1 LVGPLDLERRD
12 LIERHP
18 LGRADQRVGV
28 DPRDRELEPAA
39 VRGDDL
45 YRLAGTDLRLSTPAL
60 ADLYATTSFE
70 TAYTAYKPSGSLAW
84 QFRLQIYTPTAAGT
98 YPIAIVVGGSGACQ
112 DVCSSGY
119 GTYAT
124 IVAQD
129 AAKRGMVAAAVHYK
143 PRPCPGPGAGRHLR
157 R

>member
-1 LVGPLDLERRD
+1 MNIIRSLTLVLPLLSG
-12 LIERHP
+12 I
-18 LGRADQRVGV
+18 V
-28 DPRDRELEPAA
+28 
-39 VRGDDL
+39 
-45 YRLAGTDLRLSTPAL
+45 STPAL

-70 TAYTAYKPSGSLAW
+70 TTYTAYNPSGSLAW

-112 DVCSSGY
+112 DPPVCSTGY

-129 AAKRGMVAAAVHYK
+129 AAERGMVAAAVHYDSAY
-143 PRPCPGPGAGRHLR
+143 RSGMALLWWGRQPATR